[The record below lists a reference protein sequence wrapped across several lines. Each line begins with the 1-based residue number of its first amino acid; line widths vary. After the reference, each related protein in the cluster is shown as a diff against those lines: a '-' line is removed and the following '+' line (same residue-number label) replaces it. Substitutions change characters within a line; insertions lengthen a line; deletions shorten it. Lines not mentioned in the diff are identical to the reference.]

1 MVWVLTVLL
10 QFQKS
15 KILKDFLLI
24 MTEDLNNRIF
34 TLRDRIKNDL
44 KEFVTLLPV
53 EKAREIQN
61 EMNRLERLFNDVMD
75 ADGQPRAES

>member
-1 MVWVLTVLL
+1 
-10 QFQKS
+10 
-15 KILKDFLLI
+15 